1 MIEVEKMKFAGME
14 YIIIDEFEYKGVEYL
29 CLYED
34 ISTKV
39 DLRNLNNLK
48 ENAEMYID
56 FVYKCDD
63 GMYEDVIEED
73 LYNELC
79 LIENNRQ
86 ENGENEILL
95 DYQMQIINNK
105 KNNSQ

>member
-1 MIEVEKMKFAGME
+1 
-14 YIIIDEFEYKGVEYL
+14 
-29 CLYED
+29 
-34 ISTKV
+34 
-39 DLRNLNNLK
+39 
-48 ENAEMYID
+48 
-56 FVYKCDD
+56 
-63 GMYEDVIEED
+63 MYEDVIEED

>member
-1 MIEVEKMKFAGME
+1 MIEVQKMIFAGRE
-14 YIIIDEFEYKGVEYL
+14 YIVFDKFEYKGVEYL

-34 ISTKV
+34 ISKKV
-39 DLRNLNNLK
+39 DFRNLGKLK
-48 ENAEMYID
+48 ENVEMYVD

-63 GMYEDVIEED
+63 GMYEDVVEED

-79 LIENNRQ
+79 SFENKRQ
-86 ENGENEILL
+86 ENGDNEILL

>member
-1 MIEVEKMKFAGME
+1 MIEVEKMKFAGRE
-14 YIIIDEFEYKGVEYL
+14 YIIVDEFEYKGVEYL

-63 GMYEDVIEED
+63 GMYEDVVEED

-79 LIENNRQ
+79 SVENKRQ

-95 DYQMQIINNK
+95 YYQMQIINNR
-105 KNNSQ
+105 KNNLQ